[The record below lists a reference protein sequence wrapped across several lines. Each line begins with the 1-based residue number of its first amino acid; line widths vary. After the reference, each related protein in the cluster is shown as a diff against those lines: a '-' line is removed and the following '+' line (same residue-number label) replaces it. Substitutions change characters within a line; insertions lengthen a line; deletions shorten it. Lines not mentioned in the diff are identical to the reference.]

1 MTVTLSAET
10 ISLLVVAF
18 STGVALGALAAIV
31 GKRWS
36 KRIGWWP
43 PIVALALLA
52 IALFLLPSQFERLA
66 LFALVAVTMAYAI
79 FTYQQV
85 QASKEM
91 ISETKEQRLAA
102 LQPIVVLKSVRKPM
116 AGVELTSV
124 LRSEYFSHFMVWN
137 AGNGPAIELEIAFLH
152 SNLNLIEA
160 HRETFLRSGEEYA
173 FAPQTKLNLQPEGKY
188 YVVCQYKRTL
198 YPTAEEV
205 WDQTW
210 LPFNLSKASKEG
222 EVYAAPGE
230 LDFRFGLLKRDK
242 VDAFTSKPE

>member
-10 ISLLVVAF
+10 ISLLIVAF
-18 STGVALGALAAIV
+18 FTGVALGVLAAIV

-66 LFALVAVTMAYAI
+66 LFALVAVTMAYAV

-85 QASKEM
+85 QATREM
-91 ISETKEQRLAA
+91 ISEAKEQRLAA
-102 LQPIVVLKSVRKPM
+102 LQPIIILKTTQKPM
-116 AGVELTSV
+116 AGIEFESL
-124 LRSEYFSHFMVWN
+124 LRSEYFSHFVVWN
-137 AGNGPAIELEIAFLH
+137 AGNGPAIELEITFLH

-173 FAPQTKLNLQPEGKY
+173 FAPQTKLSLQPESKY

-198 YPTAEEV
+198 YPTTEEV

-210 LPFNLSKASKEG
+210 LPFHLSKASKEG
-222 EVYAAPGE
+222 EVYIAPGE
-230 LDFRFGLLKRDK
+230 LDFKFGLSKKDK
-242 VDAFTSKPE
+242 VDAFTSKPG

>member
-1 MTVTLSAET
+1 MDVSLSGETV
-10 ISLLVVAF
+10 SLLVIVF
-18 STGVALGALAAIV
+18 FTGVALGALAVLA
-31 GKRWS
+31 GKRF
-36 KRIGWWP
+36 KGLGWWP
-43 PIVALALLA
+43 FIVALALLA
-52 IALFLLPSQFERLA
+52 VGLFLIPFKFELLA

-85 QASKEM
+85 QSSKEM
-91 ISETKEQRLAA
+91 IDEMREQRLAS
-102 LQPIVVLKSVRKPM
+102 LQPIIILKAIQKPM
-116 AGVELTSV
+116 AGAELDSV
-124 LRSEYFSHFMVWN
+124 LRSEYFSHFVVWN
-137 AGNGPAIELEIAFLH
+137 AGNGPAIEIEIALLH

-160 HRETFLRSGEEYA
+160 HRETFLRSGEEYG
-173 FAPQTKLNLQPEGKY
+173 FTPQTKLNLQPEGKY

-230 LDFRFGLLKRDK
+230 LDFKFGLAKIGKIDVFGSKLK
-242 VDAFTSKPE
+242 